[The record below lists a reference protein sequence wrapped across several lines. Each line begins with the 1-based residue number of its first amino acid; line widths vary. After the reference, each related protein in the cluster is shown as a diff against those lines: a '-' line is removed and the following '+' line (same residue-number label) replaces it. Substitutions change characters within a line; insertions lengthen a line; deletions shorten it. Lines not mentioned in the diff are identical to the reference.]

1 MGKASCAKRARRAGA
16 PANVA
21 SRIMAGRPPKCR
33 HAAAS
38 GFHFEL
44 FTDGGFFDGH
54 QAAMNAMA
62 DDRPDTLQMFE
73 AAANASGGS
82 LLDMEFVARQPDGEP
97 YVTSVLWQAF
107 GQRAHE
113 CLRWLVGYGAGR
125 RPKLSMGFMSRLLVE
140 FNDIDP
146 ADPAWRD
153 IRAAVRAAL
162 LGWTDNEEEP
172 GALLRMVDAVG
183 GNVSALSAEIR
194 FELHTLAES
203 RELSSMLAPAP
214 IERQRAR
221 AL

>member
-1 MGKASCAKRARRAGA
+1 MGKASSAKHARRAGA
-16 PANVA
+16 SANVA
-21 SRIMAGRPPKCR
+21 IRIMSGRPPKCP

-44 FTDGGFFDGH
+44 FTDGRFFDGH

-73 AAANASGGS
+73 VAANASRGT
-82 LLDMEFVARQPDGEP
+82 LLDMEFVARHADGEP
-97 YVTSVLWQAF
+97 YATSILWQAF
-107 GQRAHE
+107 GQRAHD
-113 CLRWLVGYGAGR
+113 CLRWLVSYCAGR
-125 RPKLSMGFMSRLLVE
+125 RSKLSMDFMGRLLVE

-146 ADPAWRD
+146 ADPAWSD
-153 IRAAVRAAL
+153 IRAGVRAAL
-162 LGWTDNEEEP
+162 LGWTDSEEEP
-172 GALLRMVDAVG
+172 GGLLKMVHAVG
-183 GNVSALSAEIR
+183 GNVAELSSEIR